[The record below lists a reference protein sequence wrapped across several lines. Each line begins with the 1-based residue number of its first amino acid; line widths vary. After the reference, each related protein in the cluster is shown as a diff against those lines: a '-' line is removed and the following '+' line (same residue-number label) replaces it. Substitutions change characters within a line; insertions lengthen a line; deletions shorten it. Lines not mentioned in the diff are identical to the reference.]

1 MAEAVRPKKSRQ
13 AAKAQDKKKKV
24 TTEIKKNERS
34 KPESDQES
42 VSGVITKIGLSSS
55 SFTTVDKSQNEET
68 ILKPDEVGQS
78 EDQQLLPDLLVTE
91 MTVENTQES
100 KSYVEAVSIAIV
112 ESKTDSKQHVGLD
125 NKDQQIHVDQTK
137 KTNSH
142 HSQCNNT
149 VPEIPE
155 ANELSYSRKTD
166 IGQNEENLNAEP
178 AVYSASDQMSLHSS
192 SISSQ
197 KVTVD
202 LKKKE
207 VTRRKDSKNPAILIL
222 DDHEK
227 ETVDMKL
234 HDIIADLPVQ
244 LTIERLYPD
253 LPLEFTESPETAF
266 TEQVSLPCRTLYP
279 AIPRGVAPFTK
290 EELKMFALGSWLENV
305 DTYTEEFLSV
315 ANQDKND
322 LFELLMNYGRCRKQL
337 LLAEAE
343 LETMTCDYKSIKT
356 RLWTFKEE
364 QLTIQGVCA
373 DQSKVTAYHR
383 FQVVEMDNLVLGELQ
398 RILDIKADHLHQT
411 LALHAYTSVLS
422 RLQVESYIF
431 RLLNSSSAFRAV
443 AVLQR
448 RDSLF
453 RTDVQEVDCSHSDL
467 QLLKES
473 ISVLFTFTRR
483 TNEDS
488 KFHSDILLWLQKL
501 VAVLHR
507 VGSAVDHL
515 FLLNHIL
522 RCPAGVS
529 KWAAPFVKISVFD
542 NPSGIFLFMQA
553 LALLLSPIKHRPE
566 FLINMKPSDKKSPP
580 AMPEGKDIQNWTLV
594 DEAGEEDEDPD
605 TSWLLLSEDDLV
617 TLLSQFPFDEL
628 FKQLLGITVK
638 GEYKPENTT
647 CDQMMKIIGFAS
659 SLVDLLAVGLET
671 FNRVRYRQFVKRIGQ
686 MIRRTVCYISDH
698 WAQYVTFH
706 KEHGIRMN
714 HQFYS
719 LEKLQVEFDE
729 LFLRAVLH
737 VLKAK
742 RLGIWLFMSEMPF
755 ETLSIDM
762 IWKLFYILHCAESE
776 NIEGLC
782 ARLHFNECKDKLK
795 DPEHKQMF
803 EKCLS
808 NITNS
813 EGICLLTTF
822 AHMTQ
827 PKQGNVDQE
836 FVKTV
841 ALEIYEVAYVSLC
854 TRENFSKVGR
864 ELLATISTVHPD
876 IISILLD
883 RIRETIEK
891 VGMVSLYLFKE
902 LPLHQWKISSTE
914 MDVIREWLLNYNL
927 STVEN
932 KLACI
937 ILEGLNW
944 GLDEQQSTLALDPC
958 LHTEV
963 ALMVLEVYQ
972 KYLTDKPYSGFISES
987 IKQVS
992 YLANVVRLNQT
1003 PEALFNHWAWEL
1015 VVRLKLHNNHSCNDE
1030 GWPPINNAFTA
1041 PEMNESPTLHPLS
1054 KAVRAGIP
1062 IGCYLALSI
1071 TSIGHSV
1078 DKFCSEG
1085 IPLLGVLV
1093 QSKHL
1098 KAVVH
1103 VLDKI
1108 LPLFYPCQYYLLKNE
1123 QFIICLQLFLQTD
1136 SGVLQGVTQQVTQ
1149 KVAQHLTG
1157 ISYGENIKLLNSMIQ
1172 THVSESN
1179 KPGRVGAAAVLE
1191 FWILVLTS
1199 QQLWHRDKSVLF
1211 LMDSLCKVAFLHQQ
1225 EDCLQKPLYQL
1236 HKTALGYHGDR
1247 GLLTSFMSWM
1257 LSGNITPSFIEGSAT
1272 STEVWFSWM
1281 IFNMEAIF
1289 EEDSQL
1295 RRYVELELISKP
1307 SVTPDQALRAQSHL
1321 KFPVV
1326 PSIQRLMIYRWAHQA
1341 LATPADHPL
1350 LPLIWQKFFFLYLHR
1365 PGPEFGLP
1373 VSGCIGKRY
1382 FHSTS
1387 HSNLLKEMKKR
1398 LVEIADF
1405 HHAASKAV
1413 KIQKNMDH
1421 TDNTSTLNE
1430 STGICLPESM
1440 TSPELHKELL
1450 RLFHVFAFWLDDM
1463 NLQRTDLYL
1472 PSLPVQYDTHRLAKV
1487 MQNQQDL
1494 WTEYVDSER
1503 IKHEFHETLNLWTQ
1517 LHYEPF
1523 TTYRTSSVNNLFDSL
1538 LAKDRILNNLKTH
1551 DVPVPTVSL
1560 QYMKAPVP
1568 DIVETSLS
1576 DKKVAIKLIQQ
1587 NLNILRQQAKIAAQW
1602 EHQQIGLDSELLGT
1616 LPKLYSN
1623 REEQITMKLEC
1634 RGSSLNHV
1642 CQGAAKVSVK
1652 CKELYENNA
1661 IKQQLDA
1668 LTEEIKQ
1675 LQNYV
1680 ARPPPQNIAEAAVHV
1695 ENFITALV
1703 NAFKQHHTETFQKVG
1718 IALFYEIVSF
1728 VCDETQRHPPTR
1740 QFFTSCIEILGQVF
1754 LSCAKTESK
1763 TVLKKVLQNRR
1774 LCNLLSPYFTPNISP
1789 DEFVSLYE
1797 EVVKVLHTD
1806 SGDVIFMLLTKF
1818 DLMLWMNSTKPIMS
1832 ERTRLLEII
1841 HMALTLCGFQPVEE
1855 VQMAFNIFCKHWMY
1869 VLQYQ
1874 FPDHYSGFL
1883 RLLMQSSSE
1892 QRLNPDCWKVALK
1905 TLNCT
1910 SENEHEPRIARCTET
1925 QRSQK
1930 ISLSFEQVLETIQ
1943 WLSDFFFKLR
1953 LSKPDLRSFGLF
1965 SKWTPYMN
1973 EVKKLLMFL
1982 ARSLIDSE
1990 VTKLAQ
1996 GPPAGSKNVAGLQ
2009 MVYSK
2014 LLGLFRPWLLVLN
2027 TEEASNNRSY
2037 PWLEIDTPVAS
2048 GMVKLFTKSVDYL
2061 HQSFKGRLIPGQRSA
2076 LWFHLMHYCE
2086 TCTVPKMPEYILY
2099 TYHSEYSNL
2108 PWKELYPDQA
2118 LMDEFFKVERGSPKS
2133 CFLFLGN
2140 LLCEVN
2146 WVSVLSDARNPQP
2159 LLQTRKMVVCLLFM
2173 MVFLSKED
2181 KLTSNPESPLHSLLG
2196 QSNAIPWH
2204 FVDVASYQNV
2214 ISYFSSHYSPSVVI
2228 LKIPSAELILKL
2240 LKVAA
2245 GFSETLDTH
2254 SDATHKC
2261 RAYIHQVVQCLI
2273 TLDQNAQIVHAQL
2286 EHEMIT
2292 LLDDIVIFNPPDV
2305 ENQMRHMAIASLF
2318 MEVLMILNN
2327 TSVTSA
2333 ESLRVS
2339 LRSWIETKMCYN
2351 LSLPLLTATC
2361 QSLASVKHM
2370 AETTEG
2376 CIMAYFRDGACLDQ
2390 YFGWGPILVSLQ
2402 VPELTVEEFIKDC
2415 LDLGSYLTL
2424 YVYILQH
2431 LNMEQTLSNEMKML
2445 VLLNKWIEQAFP
2457 SNTNDEAKLFLWWH
2471 KVLELTLIQLKQK
2484 DVTALEFL
2492 MRILNAFQ
2500 MRQNHL
2506 AEEKLSAGI
2515 LGAIGLGRKSPL
2527 SNRFRVVARSMS
2539 AFLLVQLPPENRIRI
2554 KPGTELHL
2562 SPKAQQALNGLESM
2576 SLSKQY
2582 ADYQEEIS
2590 QATVFIKNPNYCIL
2604 DGNKLLAVL
2613 ISFLYPD
2620 THYLDIIR

>member
-1 MAEAVRPKKSRQ
+1 MAEAVRPR
-13 AAKAQDKKKKV
+13 KARPATKDKKKKV
-24 TTEIKKNERS
+24 TTEIKKKES
-34 KPESDQES
+34 SMKPKSDQEP
-42 VSGVITKIGLSSS
+42 VSSIVTKAGLSSS
-55 SFTTVDKSQNEET
+55 SFTTVDKSQKEET
-68 ILKPDEVGQS
+68 LLKPNEGGQS
-78 EDQQLLPDLLVTE
+78 EDHQLLPDSLVAAK
-91 MTVENTQES
+91 TVKNTQES
-100 KSYVEAVSIAIV
+100 ESCIAAVSIAVV
-112 ESKTDSKQHVGLD
+112 ESEIDSKQHIVLD
-125 NKDQQIHVDQTK
+125 NERQQIHVDQTK
-137 KTNSH
+137 KINTH
-142 HSQCNNT
+142 HSHYNNT
-149 VPEIPE
+149 VLQKVPEIPE
-155 ANELSYSRKTD
+155 ANELSCCSKS
-166 IGQNEENLNAEP
+166 IVGQNEETLKDTGDVKP
-178 AVYSASDQMSLHSS
+178 AVCSASDQMLLHSK

-197 KVTVD
+197 EVTVD
-202 LKKKE
+202 LKEKE
-207 VTRRKDSKNPAILIL
+207 ITRDDNQKPAILIL
-222 DDHEK
+222 DEHAK
-227 ETVDMKL
+227 GTIDMKL
-234 HDIIADLPVQ
+234 HNITADLPVQ
-244 LTIERLYPD
+244 LTVERLYPD
-253 LPLEFTESPETAF
+253 LPLEFKESPGTAF
-266 TEQVSLPCRTLYP
+266 TEQVSPHCRTLYP
-279 AIPRGVAPFTK
+279 AIPREVVPFSK
-290 EELKMFALGSWLENV
+290 EELKVFALGSWLENV

-315 ANQDKND
+315 ANQDIND

-343 LETMTCDYKSIKT
+343 LETMMCDYKSIKK

-383 FQVVEMDNLVLGELQ
+383 FQTVEMNNLVLGELK

-422 RLQVESYIF
+422 RLQVESYIY

-448 RDSLF
+448 QD
-453 RTDVQEVDCSHSDL
+453 DQEVDCSHSDL

-483 TNEDS
+483 TKEDS
-488 KFHSDILLWLQKL
+488 QFHSDILLWLQKL

-507 VGSAVDHL
+507 VGSAADHL
-515 FLLNHIL
+515 FLLSHIL
-522 RCPAGVS
+522 RCPGGVS
-529 KWAAPFVKISVFD
+529 KWAAPFLKITVFG

-553 LALLLSPIKHRPE
+553 LALLLSPIKHRSD
-566 FLINMKPSDKKSPP
+566 FLINMKPSDKKSLP

-638 GEYKPENTT
+638 GEYKPEKTT

-659 SLVDLLAVGLET
+659 SLTDLLAVGLET

-686 MIRRTVCYISDH
+686 MIRRTICYISDH
-698 WAQYVTFH
+698 WAQFVTFH
-706 KEHGIRMN
+706 KEHRTRMN

-755 ETLSIDM
+755 ETLSTHM

-782 ARLHFNECKDKLK
+782 ASLHSNECKDKLK
-795 DPEHKQMF
+795 DPEHKKMF
-803 EKCLS
+803 EQCLS

-841 ALEIYEVAYVSLC
+841 ALEIYEVAYVSLS
-854 TRENFSKVGR
+854 TRETFSKVGR
-864 ELLATISTVHPD
+864 ELLATISTAHPD
-876 IISILLD
+876 IISVLLV
-883 RIRETIEK
+883 RVRETIEK

-902 LPLHQWKISSTE
+902 LPLHQWKITSTE

-944 GLDEQQSTLALDPC
+944 GLDEQQSALALDPC

-972 KYLTDKPYSGFISES
+972 KYLTDQPYSGFISES

-1015 VVRLKLHNNHSCNDE
+1015 VVRLKLHNNHPCNDQR
-1030 GWPPINNAFTA
+1030 WPPINNVIAA

-1054 KAVRAGIP
+1054 KAVKAGIP

-1071 TSIGHSV
+1071 TSIGHSI

-1098 KAVVH
+1098 KALVY

-1123 QFIICLQLFLQTD
+1123 QFLTCLQLFLQTD

-1157 ISYGENIKLLNSMIQ
+1157 VSYGENIKLLNSMIQ

-1191 FWILVLTS
+1191 FWIQVLTS
-1199 QQLWHRDKSVLF
+1199 QQLWHKDKSVLF
-1211 LMDSLCKVAFLHQQ
+1211 LMDNLCKVAFLHQQ

-1257 LSGNITPSFIEGSAT
+1257 LAGNITPSFIEGSAT

-1295 RRYVELELISKP
+1295 RRYVELELISKS
-1307 SVTPDQALRAQSHL
+1307 SVTPDQALRKAQSHL
-1321 KFPVV
+1321 KLPIV

-1365 PGPEFGLP
+1365 SGPEFGLP

-1421 TDNTSTLNE
+1421 ADNISTLNE
-1430 STGICLPESM
+1430 NIRNCQPESM

-1463 NLQRTDLYL
+1463 NLQKTDLYL

-1494 WTEYVDSER
+1494 WTEYVDNER
-1503 IKHEFHETLNLWTQ
+1503 IKHEFQETLNLWTQ
-1517 LHYEPF
+1517 PHYEPF
-1523 TTYRTSSVNNLFDSL
+1523 TTYRTSSSNNLIDSL
-1538 LAKDRILNNLKTH
+1538 SAKDRIFNNLKTH
-1551 DVPVPTVSL
+1551 DAPVPTVSL

-1568 DIVETSLS
+1568 DIVKMSLS
-1576 DKKVAIKLIQQ
+1576 DKKVAIKLIHR

-1602 EHQQIGLDSELLGT
+1602 ECQQTVLNSELLNT

-1634 RGSSLNHV
+1634 RGSSSNHI
-1642 CQGAAKVSVK
+1642 CQGAAKISVK
-1652 CKELYENNA
+1652 CKELYQNNA
-1661 IKQQLDA
+1661 IRQQIDA
-1668 LTEEIKQ
+1668 LSKDIKQ
-1675 LQNYV
+1675 LQTDV
-1680 ARPPPQNIAEAAVHV
+1680 AKPPPQNIAEAAVHV

-1703 NAFKQHHTETFQKVG
+1703 NAFKLHHTDTYQKVG
-1718 IALFYEIVSF
+1718 ISLFYEIVSF

-1818 DLMLWMNSTKPIMS
+1818 DLVLWLNSTKPVMS

-1841 HMALTLCGFQPVEE
+1841 HIALILCGFQPEEE

-1874 FPDHYSGFL
+1874 FPDHYSDFL

-1910 SENEHEPRIARCTET
+1910 SEDEHEPRIVRSTET

-1930 ISLSFEQVLETIQ
+1930 ISLSFEQV
-1943 WLSDFFFKLR
+1943 
-1953 LSKPDLRSFGLF
+1953 
-1965 SKWTPYMN
+1965 
-1973 EVKKLLMFL
+1973 
-1982 ARSLIDSE
+1982 
-1990 VTKLAQ
+1990 
-1996 GPPAGSKNVAGLQ
+1996 
-2009 MVYSK
+2009 
-2014 LLGLFRPWLLVLN
+2014 
-2027 TEEASNNRSY
+2027 
-2037 PWLEIDTPVAS
+2037 
-2048 GMVKLFTKSVDYL
+2048 
-2061 HQSFKGRLIPGQRSA
+2061 
-2076 LWFHLMHYCE
+2076 
-2086 TCTVPKMPEYILY
+2086 
-2099 TYHSEYSNL
+2099 
-2108 PWKELYPDQA
+2108 
-2118 LMDEFFKVERGSPKS
+2118 ERGSPKS
-2133 CFLFLGN
+2133 CFLFLGT

-2146 WVSVLSDARNPQP
+2146 WVSVLSDAWNPQP
-2159 LLQTRKMVVCLLFM
+2159 LLQTRMMVVCLLFM

-2181 KLTSNPESPLHSLLG
+2181 KLISKPESPLHSLLG

-2204 FVDVASYQNV
+2204 FVDTVSYQNV
-2214 ISYFSSHYSPSVVI
+2214 ISYFSNHYSPSVVI
-2228 LKIPSAELILKL
+2228 LKTPSAELIVKL

-2245 GFSETLDTH
+2245 GFCETLDIH

-2261 RAYIHQVVQCLI
+2261 RACVHQVVQFLI

-2286 EHEMIT
+2286 EHEMLT

-2305 ENQMRHMAIASLF
+2305 DNQMRHMAIASLF
-2318 MEVLMILNN
+2318 MEVLMMLNN
-2327 TSVTSA
+2327 TSVKSA

-2339 LRSWIETKMCYN
+2339 LRTWIETKMCYN

-2376 CIMAYFRDGACLDQ
+2376 CIMAYFKDGACLDQ

-2402 VPELTVEEFIKDC
+2402 VPELTTEEFLKEC

-2457 SNTNDEAKLFLWWH
+2457 SSANDEAKLFLWWH
-2471 KVLELTLIQLKQK
+2471 KVLQLTFIQLEQN
-2484 DVTALEFL
+2484 DVTTLEFL

-2500 MRQNHL
+2500 MKQNHL

-2539 AFLLVQLPPENRIRI
+2539 AFLLVQLPAENCIRL
-2554 KPGTELHL
+2554 KPGTDLQL

-2590 QATVFIKNPNYCIL
+2590 QATMFIKNPNYCIL

-2620 THYLDIIR
+2620 IHYLDIIR

>member
-1 MAEAVRPKKSRQ
+1 MAEMVRPRKSRQ
-13 AAKAQDKKKKV
+13 AAKVQDKKKKD
-24 TTEIKKNERS
+24 TAEIKKKEIS
-34 KPESDQES
+34 KSESDQES
-42 VSGVITKIGLSSS
+42 VSNTITKTGFSSS
-55 SFTTVDKSQNEET
+55 TFTAVDSQTKTISKPNE
-68 ILKPDEVGQS
+68 GQT
-78 EDQQLLPDLLVTE
+78 EDHQLLSGLLGAE
-91 MTVENTQES
+91 MTVKNTQES
-100 KSYVEAVSIAIV
+100 ESRLEAVPITII
-112 ESKTDSKQHVGLD
+112 ESEIDSKQHVGLD
-125 NKDQQIHVDQTK
+125 SEDQQIQVDQAK
-137 KTNSH
+137 KINSYH
-142 HSQCNNT
+142 NT
-149 VPEIPE
+149 LLQEVPEIPE
-155 ANELSYSRKTD
+155 TNELPCSSKTTID
-166 IGQNEENLNAEP
+166 KNQEHLQNISDVEP
-178 AVYSASDQMSLHSS
+178 AVCGASMDQMILHSR

-207 VTRRKDSKNPAILIL
+207 VMRKDIQKPVILIL
-222 DDHEK
+222 DDSER
-227 ETVDMKL
+227 ETIDMEL
-234 HDIIADLPVQ
+234 HTITADLPVQ

-253 LPLEFTESPETAF
+253 LPLEVRGDPGTAII
-266 TEQVSLPCRTLYP
+266 EQVSPHSRTLYP
-279 AIPRGVAPFTK
+279 VIPREPEIVPFSK

-305 DTYTEEFLSV
+305 DTYTEEFLSL
-315 ANQDKND
+315 ASQDKND

-343 LETMTCDYKSIKT
+343 LQTMMCNYKSIKK

-364 QLTIQGVCA
+364 QLTIQGTCA

-383 FQVVEMDNLVLGELQ
+383 FQTVEMSNLVLGELQ
-398 RILDIKADHLHQT
+398 YVLEIKADHLHQT

-422 RLQVESYIF
+422 RLQVESYIY
-431 RLLNSSSAFRAV
+431 RLLNSSPAFRAV

-448 RDSLF
+448 QD
-453 RTDVQEVDCSHSDL
+453 DKEIDCSHSDL

-473 ISVLFTFTRR
+473 ISVLFSFTRR
-483 TNEDS
+483 IIEDGQ
-488 KFHSDILLWLQKL
+488 FHSDILLWLQKL

-507 VGSAVDHL
+507 VGSAADHL

-522 RCPAGVS
+522 RCPAGVR
-529 KWAAPFVKISVFD
+529 KWAAPFVKIKVFD

-553 LALLLSPIKHRPE
+553 LALLLSPIKHRSE
-566 FLINMKPSDKKSPP
+566 FLMNLKPSDKKPLP
-580 AMPEGKDIQNWTLV
+580 AMPAGKDVQNWTLV

-638 GEYKPENTT
+638 GEYKPEKTT

-659 SLVDLLAVGLET
+659 SLVELLAMGLET

-686 MIRRTVCYISDH
+686 MIRRTICYVSDH

-706 KEHGIRMN
+706 KEHGTKMH

-719 LEKLQVEFDE
+719 IEKLQMEFDE

-742 RLGIWLFMSEMPF
+742 RLGIWFFMSEMPF
-755 ETLSIDM
+755 ETLSTCM
-762 IWKLFYILHCAESE
+762 IWKLFYILHCAECE

-782 ARLHFNECKDKLK
+782 ASLHSAECKDKLK

-803 EKCLS
+803 EQCLS

-827 PKQGNVDQE
+827 PKQENVDEE

-841 ALEIYEVAYVSLC
+841 ALEIYEVAYISLC
-854 TRENFSKVGR
+854 TRETFSKVGR
-864 ELLATISTVHPD
+864 ELLATISTAHPH
-876 IISILLD
+876 IISVLLD
-883 RIRETIEK
+883 RVRETIEK
-891 VGMVSLYLFKE
+891 IGMVSLYLFKE
-902 LPLHQWKISSTE
+902 LPLHLWKITSDE

-944 GLDEQQSTLALDPC
+944 GLDEQQKTLALDPSI
-958 LHTEV
+958 HTEV

-992 YLANVVRLNQT
+992 YLANVVRLSET

-1015 VVRLKLHNNHSCNDE
+1015 VVRLKLRSDHPYNDQ
-1030 GWPPINNAFTA
+1030 GWSPINSSLTA

-1054 KAVRAGIP
+1054 KAVKAAVP

-1071 TSIGHSV
+1071 TSVGHSI
-1078 DKFCSEG
+1078 DKFCCEG

-1103 VLDKI
+1103 MLDKI

-1123 QFIICLQLFLQTD
+1123 QFLMCLQLFLQTD
-1136 SGVLQGVTQQVTQ
+1136 SGVTQGVTQQVTQ

-1172 THVSESN
+1172 THVSESS

-1191 FWILVLTS
+1191 FWIQILMS
-1199 QQLWHRDKSVLF
+1199 QHLWHRDKSVLF
-1211 LMDSLCKVAFLHQQ
+1211 LMDNLCKVAFLHQQ
-1225 EDCLQKPLYQL
+1225 EDCLQKPLYQQ
-1236 HKTALGYHGDR
+1236 HKNALGYHSDR

-1257 LSGNITPSFIEGSAT
+1257 LAGNITPSFIEGSAT
-1272 STEVWFSWM
+1272 STEVWFSWI

-1307 SVTPDQALRAQSHL
+1307 SVTPDQILKKVQSHL
-1321 KFPVV
+1321 KLPVV

-1350 LPLIWQKFFFLYLHR
+1350 LPLIWQKFFLLYLHR

-1382 FHSTS
+1382 FYSTS

-1413 KIQKNMDH
+1413 KIRAIVDRVE
-1421 TDNTSTLNE
+1421 DTSLLNE
-1430 STGICLPESM
+1430 NNASRLPESM

-1450 RLFHVFAFWLDDM
+1450 RLFHVFAFWLEDM
-1463 NLQRTDLYL
+1463 NLQKTDLYL

-1494 WTEYVDSER
+1494 WTEYVDIER
-1503 IKHEFHETLNLWTQ
+1503 IKHEYCETMNLWIQ
-1517 LHYEPF
+1517 LHYEPSA
-1523 TTYRTSSVNNLFDSL
+1523 TYRISSFNNFFDPVS
-1538 LAKDRILNNLKTH
+1538 AKDRIFSNLKSH
-1551 DVPVPTVSL
+1551 DAPVPTVSL
-1560 QYMKAPVP
+1560 QRVKAPVP
-1568 DIVETSLS
+1568 DIVGTSLS

-1587 NLNILRQQAKIAAQW
+1587 NLNILQQQAKIAAQW
-1602 EHQQIGLDSELLGT
+1602 ESQQIVLDSELLDT

-1634 RGSSLNHV
+1634 RGSSSNHV
-1642 CQGAAKVSVK
+1642 CQGAAKISVK
-1652 CKELYENNA
+1652 CEELYKNNA
-1661 IKQQLDA
+1661 INQQLDA
-1668 LTEEIKQ
+1668 LINDIKQ
-1675 LQNYV
+1675 LQTDV
-1680 ARPPPQNIAEAAVHV
+1680 AKPPPQNIAEAAVHV

-1703 NAFKQHHTETFQKVG
+1703 NAFKLQHTETYQKVG

-1763 TVLKKVLQNRR
+1763 TILKKVLQNRR

-1818 DLMLWMNSTKPIMS
+1818 DLILWLNSTKPVMS

-1841 HMALTLCGFQPVEE
+1841 HLALSLCGFQPEE
-1855 VQMAFNIFCKHWMY
+1855 EIQMAFNIFCKHWMY

-1874 FPDHYSGFL
+1874 FPDHYSDFL

-1892 QRLNPDCWKVALK
+1892 QKLNPDCWKVALK
-1905 TLNCT
+1905 TLNCI
-1910 SENEHEPRIARCTET
+1910 SEDEHEPRIVRCAET
-1925 QRSQK
+1925 QSSQK
-1930 ISLSFEQVLETIQ
+1930 INLSFEQVLETMQ

-1973 EVKKLLMFL
+1973 EVKKLLMYL
-1982 ARSLIDSE
+1982 VRSFIDSE
-1990 VTKLAQ
+1990 IAKLAKE
-1996 GPPAGSKNVAGLQ
+1996 PATRNKNITGLQ
-2009 MVYSK
+2009 MVYAK

-2048 GMVKLFTKSVDYL
+2048 GMVKLFTKCVDYL
-2061 HQSFKGRLIPGQRSA
+2061 HQSFKDKLIPGQRGA

-2099 TYHSEYSNL
+2099 TYHSEYSKL
-2108 PWKELYPDQA
+2108 PWRELYPDQA
-2118 LMDEFFKVERGSPKS
+2118 LMEEFFKVERGSPKS
-2133 CFLFLGN
+2133 CFLFLGT

-2146 WVSVLSDARNPQP
+2146 WVSVLSDAWNPQP
-2159 LLQTRKMVVCLLFM
+2159 LLQTRTMVVYLLFM

-2181 KLTSNPESPLHSLLG
+2181 KLISEPESPLLSLLG
-2196 QSNAIPWH
+2196 QSSALPWH
-2204 FVDVASYQNV
+2204 FVDMVSYQKV
-2214 ISYFSSHYSPSVVI
+2214 MSYFSSHYSPSVVI
-2228 LKIPSAELILKL
+2228 LKDPSAELILKL

-2245 GFSETLDTH
+2245 GFNETFDVH

-2261 RAYIHQVVQCLI
+2261 RAHVHQFVQCLI
-2273 TLDQNAQIVHAQL
+2273 TLDQNAQIVNAQL

-2292 LLDDIVIFNPPDV
+2292 LLNDIVIFNPPDV
-2305 ENQMRHMAIASLF
+2305 DSQMRHMAIASLF
-2318 MEVLMILNN
+2318 MEVLMMLNN

-2339 LRSWIETKMCYN
+2339 LRSWIESKMHYN
-2351 LSLPLLTATC
+2351 LALPLLTATC

-2376 CIMAYFRDGACLDQ
+2376 CIMAYFKDGACLDQ
-2390 YFGWGPILVSLQ
+2390 HFGWGPILVSLQ
-2402 VPELTVEEFIKDC
+2402 VPELTAEEFLKEC

-2424 YVYILQH
+2424 YVYILQR

-2445 VLLNKWIEQAFP
+2445 VLLNKWIEQVFP

-2471 KVLELTLIQLKQK
+2471 KVLQLTLIQLDQN

-2492 MRILNAFQ
+2492 MRILHALQ
-2500 MRQNHL
+2500 MKQSHL
-2506 AEEKLSAGI
+2506 AEEKLSSGI

-2539 AFLLVQLPPENRIRI
+2539 AFLLVQLPAENRIRL
-2554 KPGTELHL
+2554 KSGTEPQL

-2582 ADYQEEIS
+2582 ADYKEEIS
-2590 QATVFIKNPNYCIL
+2590 QAAIFIKNPNYCLL

-2613 ISFLYPD
+2613 VSFLYPD

>member
-13 AAKAQDKKKKV
+13 AAKVQDKKKKV
-24 TTEIKKNERS
+24 TTEVKKKESS

-42 VSGVITKIGLSSS
+42 VSCVITKIGLSSS
-55 SFTTVDKSQNEET
+55 GCTAVDKSQKEET
-68 ILKPDEVGQS
+68 NVKPNKEGQS
-78 EDQQLLPDLLVTE
+78 EDHQLLPDSPIVE
-91 MTVENTQES
+91 ATVKNTQES
-100 KSYVEAVSIAIV
+100 ESCIEAVSIAIA
-112 ESKTDSKQHVGLD
+112 ESDVLQEE
-125 NKDQQIHVDQTK
+125 
-137 KTNSH
+137 
-142 HSQCNNT
+142 
-149 VPEIPE
+149 PEIPE
-155 ANELSYSRKTD
+155 ASELSYSSKT
-166 IGQNEENLNAEP
+166 IVGQNEENLQDTGDVEP
-178 AVYSASDQMSLHSS
+178 AVYSASDQMLLHSR

-202 LKKKE
+202 LKEKE
-207 VTRRKDSKNPAILIL
+207 VMSRMDRKKPAILIL
-222 DDHEK
+222 DDRKK
-227 ETVDMKL
+227 ESIDMKL
-234 HDIIADLPVQ
+234 HNITADLPVQ
-244 LTIERLYPD
+244 LTIGRLYPD
-253 LPLEFTESPETAF
+253 LPLEVKEEPGTAF
-266 TEQVSLPCRTLYP
+266 AEQVLPHSRTLYP
-279 AIPRGVAPFTK
+279 VIPSEVVPFSK
-290 EELKMFALGSWLENV
+290 EDLKMFALGSWLENV
-305 DTYTEEFLSV
+305 DTYTEEFLTV

-322 LFELLMNYGRCRKQL
+322 FFELLMNYGRCRKQL

-343 LETMTCDYKSIKT
+343 LETMVCDYKSTKK

-383 FQVVEMDNLVLGELQ
+383 FQTVEMNNLVLGELQ
-398 RILDIKADHLHQT
+398 RVLDIKADHLHQT

-422 RLQVESYIF
+422 RLQVESYIY
-431 RLLNSSSAFRAV
+431 RLLNSSPAFREV

-448 RDSLF
+448 Q
-453 RTDVQEVDCSHSDL
+453 RTDEQEVDCSHSDL

-473 ISVLFTFTRR
+473 ISVLFSFTRR

-488 KFHSDILLWLQKL
+488 QFHSDILFWLQKL

-507 VGSAVDHL
+507 VGSTADHL

-522 RCPAGVS
+522 RCPGGVS
-529 KWAAPFVKISVFD
+529 KWAAPFVKITVFG

-553 LALLLSPIKHRPE
+553 LALLLSPIKHRSE
-566 FLINMKPSDKKSPP
+566 FLMNIKPSDKKPLP
-580 AMPEGKDIQNWTLV
+580 AKPAGKDIQNWTLV

-628 FKQLLGITVK
+628 FKQLLGITIK
-638 GEYKPENTT
+638 GEYKPEKTT

-659 SLVDLLAVGLET
+659 SLIDLLAVGLET

-686 MIRRTVCYISDH
+686 MIRRTICYVSDH

-706 KEHGIRMN
+706 KEHGTRMN

-719 LEKLQVEFDE
+719 LEKLQMEFDE
-729 LFLRAVLH
+729 LFLRAVLQ

-755 ETLSIDM
+755 ETISTHM

-782 ARLHFNECKDKLK
+782 ASLHSNECKDKLK
-795 DPEHKQMF
+795 DPEHKHMF
-803 EKCLS
+803 EQCLS

-854 TRENFSKVGR
+854 TRETFSKVGR
-864 ELLATISTVHPD
+864 ELLATISTAYPD

-883 RIRETIEK
+883 RVQETIEK

-902 LPLHQWKISSTE
+902 LPLHQWKITSTE
-914 MDVIREWLLNYNL
+914 MNVIRDWLLNYNL
-927 STVEN
+927 TTVEN

-944 GLDEQQSTLALDPC
+944 GLDEQQSTLALDPS

-963 ALMVLEVYQ
+963 ALMVLEAYQ
-972 KYLTDKPYSGFISES
+972 NYLTDKPYSGFISES

-992 YLANVVRLNQT
+992 YLANVVRLSQT

-1015 VVRLKLHNNHSCNDE
+1015 VVRLKLHNSHPCNDQS
-1030 GWPPINNAFTA
+1030 WPSINNSFTA

-1054 KAVRAGIP
+1054 KAVKTGIP
-1062 IGCYLALSI
+1062 IGCYLALSV
-1071 TSIGHSV
+1071 TSIGHSI

-1085 IPLLGVLV
+1085 MPLLGVLV

-1123 QFIICLQLFLQTD
+1123 QFLTCLQLFLQTD

-1157 ISYGENIKLLNSMIQ
+1157 VSYGENIKLLNSMIQ

-1191 FWILVLTS
+1191 FWTQVLTS
-1199 QQLWHRDKSVLF
+1199 QHLWHRDKSVLF
-1211 LMDSLCKVAFLHQQ
+1211 LMDNLCKVAFLHQQ

-1236 HKTALGYHGDR
+1236 HKSALGYHGDR

-1257 LSGNITPSFIEGSAT
+1257 LAGNITPSFIEGSAT
-1272 STEVWFSWM
+1272 STEVWFCWI

-1295 RRYVELELISKP
+1295 RRHVELELISKP
-1307 SVTPDQALRAQSHL
+1307 SVTPDQALRKAQSHL
-1321 KFPVV
+1321 KLPVV

-1350 LPLIWQKFFFLYLHR
+1350 LPLIWQKFFFHYLHR

-1382 FHSTS
+1382 FCSTS
-1387 HSNLLKEMKKR
+1387 HSNLLKEMNRR

-1405 HHAASKAV
+1405 HHIASKAV
-1413 KIQKNMDH
+1413 KIRKNMDRP
-1421 TDNTSTLNE
+1421 DDTSALNE
-1430 STGICLPESM
+1430 NTVSRLPESM

-1450 RLFHVFAFWLDDM
+1450 RLFLVFAFWLEDK
-1463 NLQRTDLYL
+1463 NLQKTDLYL

-1494 WTEYVDSER
+1494 WTEYVDNER
-1503 IKHEFHETLNLWTQ
+1503 IKHEFLEMLNLWTQ
-1517 LHYEPF
+1517 LHYEPSA
-1523 TTYRTSSVNNLFDSL
+1523 TCSASSFNNLFDPLS
-1538 LAKDRILNNLKTH
+1538 AKERIFSNLKTC
-1551 DVPVPTVSL
+1551 DTPVSTVSL

-1568 DIVETSLS
+1568 EIDGTSLS
-1576 DKKVAIKLIQQ
+1576 NKIVAIELIQQ
-1587 NLNILRQQAKIAAQW
+1587 NLNILRQQAKISAQW
-1602 EHQQIGLDSELLGT
+1602 ESQQIALDSELLDT

-1634 RGSSLNHV
+1634 QGSSSNHV
-1642 CQGAAKVSVK
+1642 CQGAAKISVK
-1652 CKELYENNA
+1652 CKELYKNNA

-1668 LTEEIKQ
+1668 LIKDIKQ
-1675 LQNYV
+1675 LQTDV
-1680 ARPPPQNIAEAAVHV
+1680 AKPPPQNIAEAAVHV

-1703 NAFKQHHTETFQKVG
+1703 NAFKLHHTESYQKVG

-1797 EVVKVLHTD
+1797 EVVKVLHAD

-1818 DLMLWMNSTKPIMS
+1818 DLKLWLNSTKPIMS
-1832 ERTRLLEII
+1832 ERTRLLEMI
-1841 HMALTLCGFQPVEE
+1841 HLALVLCGFQPEEE

-1874 FPDHYSGFL
+1874 FPDHYSDFL

-1910 SENEHEPRIARCTET
+1910 SEDEHESRIARCAEA
-1925 QRSQK
+1925 QNSQK

-1943 WLSDFFFKLR
+1943 WLSDFFLKLR

-1982 ARSLIDSE
+1982 VRSLIDSE
-1990 VTKLAQ
+1990 IAKLAQ
-1996 GPPAGSKNVAGLQ
+1996 EPPASSKNVTGLQ

-2048 GMVKLFTKSVDYL
+2048 GMVKLFTKCVDYL
-2061 HQSFKGRLIPGQRSA
+2061 HQSFKDRLIPGQRGA

-2086 TCTVPKMPEYILY
+2086 TCTVPKMSEYILY
-2099 TYHSEYSNL
+2099 TYHLEYSKL

-2118 LMDEFFKVERGSPKS
+2118 LMEEFFKVERGSPKS
-2133 CFLFLGN
+2133 CFLFLGT

-2146 WVSVLSDARNPQP
+2146 WVSVLSDAWNPQP
-2159 LLQTRKMVVCLLFM
+2159 LLQTRMMVIYLLFM
-2173 MVFLSKED
+2173 MVFLAKED
-2181 KLTSNPESPLHSLLG
+2181 KLMNKPESPLHSLLG

-2204 FVDVASYQNV
+2204 FVDIVSYQNV
-2214 ISYFSSHYSPSVVI
+2214 INYFSSHYSPSVVI
-2228 LKIPSAELILKL
+2228 LKNPSAELILKV

-2245 GFSETLDTH
+2245 GFCETLDIH
-2254 SDATHKC
+2254 RDATHKC
-2261 RAYIHQVVQCLI
+2261 QAYVHQVVHCLI

-2305 ENQMRHMAIASLF
+2305 DSQMRHMAIASLF
-2318 MEVLMILNN
+2318 MEVLMMLNN

-2339 LRSWIETKMCYN
+2339 LRSWIETKVRYN

-2361 QSLASVKHM
+2361 QSLASVRHM

-2376 CIMAYFRDGACLDQ
+2376 CIMAYFKDGACLDQ

-2402 VPELTVEEFIKDC
+2402 VPELTAEEFLKEC

-2424 YVYILQH
+2424 YVYILQR

-2445 VLLNKWIEQAFP
+2445 VLLNKWIEQVFP

-2471 KVLELTLIQLKQK
+2471 KILQLTLIQLEQN
-2484 DVTALEFL
+2484 DITALDFL

-2500 MRQNHL
+2500 MKQCQL
-2506 AEEKLSAGI
+2506 AEEKLSSGI

-2539 AFLLVQLPPENRIRI
+2539 TFLLVQLPAENRIRI
-2554 KPGTELHL
+2554 KPGTELQL

-2590 QATVFIKNPNYCIL
+2590 QATMFIKNPNYCLL
-2604 DGNKLLAVL
+2604 DGNKLIAVL

>member
-448 RDSLF
+448 R
-453 RTDVQEVDCSHSDL
+453 DVQEVDCSHSDL

-1307 SVTPDQALRAQSHL
+1307 SVTPDQALRKAQSHL